1 MELFHGALS
10 VGDGQA
16 LEVAVAHALVRRASR
31 GESGAAVRMYRPD
44 VPVVAFGRR
53 DTLLPGFSDAVR
65 VVREAG
71 FTPVVRA
78 PGGRAVAYTERSL
91 VVDHVSPDPGVLS
104 GIDQRFSTYADLWAD
119 VLREHGVDA
128 RVGAV
133 PGEYCPGAYSVN
145 ARGLVK
151 LVGAAQ
157 RMVRGAWL
165 FSAVAIF
172 DDADVLRPLL
182 SQVYAKLELPFDAG
196 SVGSVHEEA
205 PGISLDGFEEAVIG
219 AYDGRFGT
227 VPSSLGEP
235 VLATARGMLADHRL
249 PDSSAEN

>member
-145 ARGLVK
+145 ARGKVK
-151 LVGAAQ
+151 LIGTAQ
-157 RMVRGAWL
+157 RLVRGASL
-165 FSAVAIF
+165 LGASVVVGDGASIRA
-172 DDADVLRPLL
+172 VLRD
-182 SQVYAKLELPFDAG
+182 VYGALEFEWDESTAGALDEEVPGLTLDA
-196 SVGSVHEEA
+196 VEA
-205 PGISLDGFEEAVIG
+205 AIIAAYPDLEPADLDEDTLALARRLAPE
-219 AYDGRFGT
+219 R
-227 VPSSLGEP
+227 EP
-235 VLATARGMLADHRL
+235 
-249 PDSSAEN
+249 